1 MCDQRLARGTPPALP
16 KRMCLFGPEIE
27 KAFHRHDRSIAR
39 LQRRLLQIARAP
51 EHRMA
56 ALAVQARD
64 ELERAKRSFE
74 PLRRVLPR
82 HMIDTVDRNLCGLG
96 AELEAIIADGAPN

>member
-1 MCDQRLARGTPPALP
+1 
-16 KRMCLFGPEIE
+16 
-27 KAFHRHDRSIAR
+27 
-39 LQRRLLQIARAP
+39 
-51 EHRMA
+51 MA